1 MSFITEL
8 KRRNVFRVGIAYVV
22 GGWLLLQLT
31 DVLSQLLDL
40 PEVVGRVIVLL
51 VAIGLPVA
59 LFFAWAFEMTPEGVK
74 REKDVDRTQSIT
86 PHTGKKLNN
95 TILVLMALAIA
106 YLLFDKFSAP
116 AQMGSEP
123 FSQQTAEKTTAA
135 SEKRALTPAEAIAQA
150 QAEATPSSIEAHKAD
165 KSIAV
170 LPFTNRSPDANDAY
184 FTDGVHDDLLTQL
197 AKIDAFSVI
206 SRTSVL
212 EYRDT
217 AKNLKQIGEEL
228 GVANIMEGAV
238 QRSGNRVRI
247 NVQLIDA
254 LTDEHLWAEVYDRE
268 LTTENLFDIQ
278 SEIAKSIAGALQATL
293 TDSEI
298 ASVSDVPTENVA
310 AYELYLQGKRF
321 ALGETEIGF
330 DTAVE
335 LYKEALKLD
344 PGFKLAWVGLAH
356 AYITNYWTYGANPA
370 DRDMAR
376 NAIDTAK
383 AIDPDFPELYIAEG
397 FYYYWG
403 LLDYG
408 AALLNLDK
416 AIAQMPSSADAHM
429 WKGWASRRAGLW
441 DQAIDS
447 MQMAVK
453 LNPRVALNLLETG
466 QTLSYLGRNEEAL
479 ELTEAAYKLEPDS
492 YWTKSYL
499 AVLALL
505 INRDTDR
512 AATLMVGA
520 QHTNDVAFLDPY
532 WNIQM
537 MTGHSDTALDIA
549 RKWSTEWEIDVK
561 TIDLREF
568 LIARSMKALGRDAE
582 AMENAQAALNRLA
595 EMKQQGLNDHRV
607 ALAEL
612 EAYAILGNQQK
623 VIELVEKVLG
633 TKPDDAIEDFNI
645 KYRFAQSYAYAGMP
659 GESIATLDALLSGIS
674 GISVPYVELEPAFNS
689 IRSQPEFIALLERH
703 R

>member
-1 MSFITEL
+1 MSFFAEL

-74 REKDVDRTQSIT
+74 REKDVDRTQSIA

-123 FSQQTAEKTTAA
+123 FSQQTSEKTTAA
-135 SEKRALTPAEAIAQA
+135 SEKRALTPVEAIAE
-150 QAEATPSSIEAHKAD
+150 AEATPSSIEAHKAD

-254 LTDEHLWAEVYDRE
+254 ITDEHLWAEVYDRE

-278 SEIAKSIAGALQATL
+278 SEIAKSIAGALKATL

-298 ASVSDVPTENVA
+298 ANVSDVPTDNVA

-330 DTAVE
+330 ETAVE
-335 LYKEALKLD
+335 LYREALKLD
-344 PGFKLAWVGLAH
+344 PDFKLAWIGLAQ
-356 AYITNYWTYGANPA
+356 AYINNFWTYGGNPK
-370 DRDMAR
+370 DLESCRD
-376 NAIDTAK
+376 AIDKAK
-383 AIDPDFPELYIAEG
+383 AIDPDFPELYMAEG
-397 FYYYWG
+397 FYHYWG
-403 LLDYG
+403 LLDYEN
-408 AALLNLDK
+408 ALLNMDK
-416 AIAQMPSSADAHM
+416 AIAQMPSNAEAHM

-441 DQAIDS
+441 EQAIDS
-447 MQMAVK
+447 MLRAVK
-453 LNPRVALNLLETG
+453 LNPRVVINLIETG
-466 QTLSYLGRNEEAL
+466 QTLAYLGRFDEAL
-479 ELTEAAYKLEPDS
+479 AITEQAYVLEPDS
-492 YWTKSYL
+492 FWAKTYL
-499 AVLALL
+499 AHMILLVQADKGRALNL
-505 INRDTDR
+505 
-512 AATLMVGA
+512 LVGA
-520 QHTNDVAFLDPY
+520 QHTNDQNHLFAY
-532 WNIQM
+532 WQTQM
-537 MTGHSDTALDIA
+537 LAGQFDKALSFA
-549 RKWSTEWEIDVK
+549 KTWTTEWEVGLQYIQLRDSSIAETLMAMVK
-561 TIDLREF
+561 DDEAKEK
-568 LIARSMKALGRDAE
+568 ARMVLDQLGK
-582 AMENAQAALNRLA
+582 L
-595 EMKQQGLNDHRV
+595 KQQGIDDYRASAQ
-607 ALAEL
+607 ALTAHG
-612 EAYAILGNQQK
+612 ILGDKQK
-623 VIELVEKVLG
+623 VSEMVAKVLS
-633 TKPDDAIEDFNI
+633 TKPADAVEDLKFR
-645 KYRFAQSYAYAGMP
+645 YRFAQAYAYAGMNAECIETL
-659 GESIATLDALLSGIS
+659 ESLLSGNS
-674 GISVPYVELEPAFNS
+674 DISVPFLELDPVFNR
-689 IRSQPEFIALLERH
+689 IRNEPEFIALLERH